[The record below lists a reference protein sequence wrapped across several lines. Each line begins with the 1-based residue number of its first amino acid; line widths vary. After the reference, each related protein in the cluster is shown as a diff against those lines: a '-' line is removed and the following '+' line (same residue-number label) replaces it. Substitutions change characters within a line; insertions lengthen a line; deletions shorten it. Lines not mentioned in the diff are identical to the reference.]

1 MPDIST
7 HEYDFANAELP
18 SLTPLKKSF
27 AADQTETEL
36 KEIFLEVFKQ
46 TLAASTFDVNVSG
59 AAHLGSFDLVRRVI
73 TTDGLSL
80 LQGDREEPAVR
91 YLYRAWIA
99 RDNQGRG
106 MHFLRAYL
114 QTLFPNLC
122 SVEQMWQDK
131 DEVYPLGLH
140 TSLDG
145 DDFVIDPEKMYLTS
159 RVEIALDLTISTRS
173 ITTLTDIFRT
183 ILPARLVPQF
193 RFWLIFNIS
202 IQYKLERRFFM
213 EKHSEVYMPW
223 NVLLVTE
230 RPSALWYLGRDENP
244 EEAPKL
250 KEGRITGSLI
260 IEKVAQ
266 NSEK

>member
-1 MPDIST
+1 MP

-18 SLTPLKKSF
+18 SLKPLQESF
-27 AADQTETEL
+27 AADTIEQEL
-36 KEIFLEVFKQ
+36 KDLFCELFKQ
-46 TLAASTFDVNVSG
+46 TLAPSVFDVNVTG
-59 AAHLGSFDLVRRVI
+59 AAHLGSFDLVRRII

-91 YLYRAWIA
+91 FLYRAWIA
-99 RDNQGRG
+99 RDNQSRG

-140 TSLDG
+140 TSLD
-145 DDFVIDPEKMYLTS
+145 DEEFVIDPEKMYLTS

-193 RFWLIFNIS
+193 RFWLIFNIT
-202 IQYKLERRFFM
+202 IDYKVERRLFM
-213 EKHSEVYMPW
+213 EKYSSVFMPW

-230 RPSALWYLGRDENP
+230 RPSALWYLGRDEDP
-244 EEAPKL
+244 ESAPKL
-250 KEGRITGSLI
+250 KEGRVTGSVT
-260 IEKVAQ
+260 IEKV
-266 NSEK
+266 S